1 MAGAAIAWTPLGTLF
16 DEGRAVGGHG
26 KGSFTFRLLTFFWM
40 ILDRLLDVDRIKMVF
55 FAASGLLVMPP
66 RDDGR
71 D

>member
-1 MAGAAIAWTPLGTLF
+1 
-16 DEGRAVGGHG
+16 
-26 KGSFTFRLLTFFWM
+26 M
-40 ILDRLLDVDRIKMVF
+40 ILDRLLDVDRIRMVF